1 MYTEIQSVKPLVL
14 QGIMLPMITVS
25 VFYPKTATS
34 RFNFDYYLKT
44 HTPMLKRLLEP
55 MGMQNVR
62 LLRGKG
68 SLDGSP
74 AAYEVT
80 AHFDMPSL
88 EKLQNALA
96 QHGPQI
102 IGDVPHY
109 TDVQPVI
116 QINEAL

>member
-1 MYTEIQSVKPLVL
+1 M
-14 QGIMLPMITVS
+14 MNPMITVS

-34 RFNFDYYLKT
+34 RFDFAYYLDT

-55 MGMQNVR
+55 AGMQNLR

-68 SLDGSP
+68 SLDGG
-74 AAYEVT
+74 AAPYEVT
-80 AHFDMPSL
+80 AHFDLPSL
-88 EKLQNALA
+88 EVLQNALSK
-96 QHGPQI
+96 HGAQI
-102 IGDVPHY
+102 IGDMPNY